1 MDKTWA
7 LIFAI
12 IVGFVASLQPIIN
25 SKLGDHIG
33 SKNAVFVNFIIGLFL
48 IGLII
53 LISDPSSIKQLSKV
67 PAINPVYLLGGIMGV
82 VIVLLSLI
90 VVPELG
96 ALSAFSIFVGVQL
109 ISGALIDHFGIFGI
123 QKSPITLLKLFG
135 ISLLL
140 LGMRILI
147 K

>member
-1 MDKTWA
+1 
-7 LIFAI
+7 
-12 IVGFVASLQPIIN
+12 
-25 SKLGDHIG
+25 
-33 SKNAVFVNFIIGLFL
+33 
-48 IGLII
+48 
-53 LISDPSSIKQLSKV
+53 
-67 PAINPVYLLGGIMGV
+67 MGV

>member
-12 IVGFVASLQPIIN
+12 IVGFVASFQPIVN
-25 SKLGDHIG
+25 SKLGTHIG
-33 SKNAVFVNFIIGLFL
+33 SKNAVFVNFLIGLFL
-48 IGLII
+48 IALII

-82 VIVLLSLI
+82 IIVLLSLI

-123 QKSPITLLKLFG
+123 QKSPITLFKLFG
-135 ISLLL
+135 FFI
-140 LGMRILI
+140 IDWNENTD
-147 K
+147 

>member
-12 IVGFVASLQPIIN
+12 VVGFVASLQPVVN
-25 SKLGDHIG
+25 SKLGQNIG
-33 SKNAVFVNFIIGLFL
+33 SKNAVFVNFLIGLFL

-67 PAINPVYLLGGIMGV
+67 PSLNPVYLLGGIMGV
-82 VIVLLSLI
+82 IIVLLSLI

-109 ISGALIDHFGIFGI
+109 ISGALIDHFGLFGL
-123 QKSPITLLKLFG
+123 QKSPITLIKIFG
-135 ISLLL
+135 ILLL
-140 LGMRILI
+140 LVGMRILI